1 MIIKAITASNEMWNK
16 VKNYADSCS
25 WKAGKSL
32 ANAMMNN
39 GFKYSS
45 RRFLFLKGIGSFTPS
60 PLPCK
65 FTAQLRSFKT
75 FFFFRLFS
83 AHALPYFNSQ
93 SGR

>member
-39 GFKYSS
+39 GFKDWERVIVAVDNEKSAVMY
-45 RRFLFLKGIGSFTPS
+45 
-60 PLPCK
+60 
-65 FTAQLRSFKT
+65 SFKNG
-75 FFFFRLFS
+75 LYG
-83 AHALPYFNSQ
+83 AMGL
-93 SGR
+93 